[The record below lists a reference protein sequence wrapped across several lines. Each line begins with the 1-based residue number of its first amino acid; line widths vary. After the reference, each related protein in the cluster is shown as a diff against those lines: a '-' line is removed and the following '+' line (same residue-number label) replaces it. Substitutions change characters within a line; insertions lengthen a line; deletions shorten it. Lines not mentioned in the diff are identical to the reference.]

1 MEQANWRAI
10 WNIFRFARPH
20 VWLIVLAFGAIA
32 GFAASEGAYLALMK
46 PFAKALLS
54 FDPLHAK
61 DSAAGA
67 ASAIDVEALRTVAW
81 CALALAPITAILA
94 FLEYYLADRLRMLLT
109 VDLRNAVCRAILPQS
124 LSFFEGR
131 RSGDLMSR
139 ITNDVT
145 RAQMAF
151 QMIFSGIPQHVAH
164 LLMGVAIAAWM
175 CWQMLIIGVIAVP
188 VIVIPLGYL
197 ARRIRRYGRQG
208 LEKLADLTDLMAQ
221 MFSGIRIIKAFK
233 MEDAE
238 AQEFERHNDKYFR
251 KMMKMVAARG
261 MSHGAVEMIVRSF
274 IAGGIFLGIWFMASG
289 NFRFELANVVLAV
302 GGMYYAF
309 NATRKLVKCYNELQE
324 SMPATERVLEM
335 LDHPPALQDAPDAVP
350 MHSIEKGIVFRN
362 VTFGYDS
369 EIVLRDISFEAK
381 RGETIAIVG
390 RSGAGKSTLTALLP
404 RFYDVTSGV
413 IEIDGVDVR
422 RIRRDSLLARIAIVS
437 QQTFLFNRSIA
448 DNIRYGRRDATP
460 EEVEQAARMANIHD
474 FILTQEGGYDMLC
487 GEFGSKLSG
496 GQRQRIA
503 IARALLKNADILI
516 LDEAM
521 TGLDAESETLV
532 REALEALMRGR
543 TTFVVTHDLA
553 TIRSADRILVLKD
566 GRLVGNGRH
575 DDLITQEGEYRN
587 LCSFQG

>member
-1 MEQANWRAI
+1 MEQSNWRAI

-32 GFAASEGAYLALMK
+32 GYAAAEGAYLVLMK
-46 PFAKALLS
+46 PFLEAFVKFL
-54 FDPLHAK
+54 D
-61 DSAAGA
+61 AGA
-67 ASAIDVEALRTVAW
+67 KGTANATQLDMEALRRIGW
-81 CALALAPITAILA
+81 YALALAPVTAALA
-94 FLEYYLADRLRMLLT
+94 FLEHYLADRLRTLLT

-124 LSFFEGR
+124 LTFFEGR

-151 QMIFSGIPQHVAH
+151 QMIFSGIPQHLAH
-164 LLMGVAIAAWM
+164 LAMGVAVAAWM
-175 CWQMLIIGVIAVP
+175 SWQMLIIGAVAVP
-188 VIVIPLGYL
+188 VIVFPLGYL

-208 LEKLADLTDLMAQ
+208 LEKLADITDLMAQ

-238 AQEFERHNDKYFR
+238 AQEFERHNWKYFS
-251 KMMKMVAARG
+251 KMMKMVTARG
-261 MSHGAVEMIVRSF
+261 MSHGVVELIIRSF
-274 IAGGIFLGIWFMASG
+274 IAGAVFLGLWLVGSG
-289 NFRFELANVVLAV
+289 RFQLQFANLVLAI

-335 LDHPPALQDAPDAVP
+335 LDQRPALQDAADAVP
-350 MHSIEKGIVFRN
+350 MHSIERGIVFRD
-362 VTFGYDS
+362 VTFGYDA
-369 EIVLRDISFEAK
+369 EVVLRDISFEAR

-404 RFYDVTSGV
+404 RFYDVTAGV

-422 RIRRDSLLARIAIVS
+422 RIRRESLLDRIAIVS

-448 DNIRYGRRDATP
+448 DNIRYGRRDATQ
-460 EEVEQAARMANIHD
+460 EEVEEAARMAHIHE
-474 FILTQEGGYDMLC
+474 FVLTQEGGYGMLC
-487 GEFGSKLSG
+487 GEFGAKLSG

-503 IARALLKNADILI
+503 IARAMLKNADILI

-543 TTFVVTHDLA
+543 TTFVVTHDLT

-575 DDLITQEGEYRN
+575 DELIAQEGEYRN
-587 LCSFQG
+587 LCAFQG

>member
-1 MEQANWRAI
+1 MEPSNWRAI

-20 VWLIVLAFGAIA
+20 VWLILLAFGAIA
-32 GFAASEGAYLALMK
+32 GYAATEGAYLFLMK
-46 PFAKALLS
+46 PFMEAFFKFLQ
-54 FDPLHAK
+54 AK
-61 DSAAGA
+61 DQAAVDVG
-67 ASAIDVEALRTVAW
+67 AIDVAALRTVGW
-81 CALALAPITAILA
+81 WALALAPATAALA
-94 FLEYYLADRLRMLLT
+94 FLEHYLADRLRTQLT

-139 ITNDVT
+139 ITNDVG

-151 QMIFSGIPQHVAH
+151 QMLFSGIPQHVAH
-164 LLMGVAIAAWM
+164 LVMGVAVAAWM
-175 CWQMLIIGVIAVP
+175 SWPMLLIGALAVP
-188 VIVIPLGYL
+188 VIVLPLGYL

-238 AQEFERHNDKYFR
+238 AQEFERHNAKYYR
-251 KMMKMVAARG
+251 KMMKMVSARG
-261 MSHGAVEMIVRSF
+261 MSHGVVEMIIRSF
-274 IAGGIFLGIWFMASG
+274 IAAAIFLGVWLITAS
-289 NFRFELANVVLAV
+289 NAQIKLVNLLLAV

-324 SMPATERVLEM
+324 SMPATERILEM
-335 LDHPPALQDAPDAVP
+335 LDHRPAVQDAPDAAHLPRV
-350 MHSIEKGIVFRN
+350 ERGIAFRN
-362 VTFGYDS
+362 VTFGYDD
-369 EIVLRDISFEAK
+369 EIVLRDITFEVRK
-381 RGETIAIVG
+381 GETIAIVG

-404 RFYDVTSGV
+404 RFYDVTAGV
-413 IEIDGVDVR
+413 IEVDGLDVR
-422 RIRRDSLLARIAIVS
+422 RISRQSLLDRIAIVS

-448 DNIRYGRRDATP
+448 DNIRYGRRDATQAEI
-460 EEVEQAARMANIHD
+460 EEAARLANIHD
-474 FILTQEGGYDMLC
+474 FILTQDGGYDMLC
-487 GEFGSKLSG
+487 GEFGGKLSG

-532 REALEALMRGR
+532 REALATLMRGR
-543 TTFVVTHDLA
+543 TTFVVTHDLP

-575 DDLITQEGEYRN
+575 EELLAQEGEYRN